1 MYSQNTNTTAL
12 EVISATE
19 ISVVGVDEFLETKIR
34 EIPDDGELGFQKAI
48 IQDYR
53 TDEEF
58 RRYIDETIFFLDGP
72 FTLAENSLGKIAIP
86 SLSVVMMQAGRLGVP
101 GAKQLPSGV
110 IELNI
115 GTIDVD
121 QATAILEPIWH
132 DERIGSN
139 TKSFVRLI
147 LEEKARNL
155 SLGGVDPVYLSQ
167 ESLAKTL
174 ETIQV
179 AIAKSTD
186 VSSVESR
193 NSPID
198 AIVVDDRLVLSNVES
213 VETVVP
219 LEALEH
225 LRRQYHGDAEK
236 LVSILSGTN
245 AGKAFLGRMENVE
258 RTLSGNLTFNS
269 TLILGDQARA
279 LEIML
284 PSVRE
289 MLTDSTVS
297 DLSAFVSGL
306 GLFVRQF
313 PAWRDFVNEARE
325 EQPLTGELL
334 DALNGALAILEQS
347 EDKIVDPDLKA
358 ALQKVSDA
366 RTGLTDKILDFAI
379 TRAVGN
385 VFRAVGRYIIDRSNG
400 IRREFNL
407 SMEKSIG
414 QAIAQSA
421 VAGLIGLA
429 GSALLHLAAGIP
441 LEYGWIIGLGILASM
456 RM

>member
-1 MYSQNTNTTAL
+1 
-12 EVISATE
+12 
-19 ISVVGVDEFLETKIR
+19 
-34 EIPDDGELGFQKAI
+34 
-48 IQDYR
+48 
-53 TDEEF
+53 
-58 RRYIDETIFFLDGP
+58 
-72 FTLAENSLGKIAIP
+72 
-86 SLSVVMMQAGRLGVP
+86 
-101 GAKQLPSGV
+101 
-110 IELNI
+110 
-115 GTIDVD
+115 
-121 QATAILEPIWH
+121 
-132 DERIGSN
+132 
-139 TKSFVRLI
+139 
-147 LEEKARNL
+147 
-155 SLGGVDPVYLSQ
+155 
-167 ESLAKTL
+167 
-174 ETIQV
+174 
-179 AIAKSTD
+179 
-186 VSSVESR
+186 
-193 NSPID
+193 
-198 AIVVDDRLVLSNVES
+198 
-213 VETVVP
+213 
-219 LEALEH
+219 
-225 LRRQYHGDAEK
+225 
-236 LVSILSGTN
+236 
-245 AGKAFLGRMENVE
+245 
-258 RTLSGNLTFNS
+258 
-269 TLILGDQARA
+269 
-279 LEIML
+279 
-284 PSVRE
+284 

-347 EDKIVDPDLKA
+347 EDKIVDPELKA